1 MILYKNY
8 IEIYRIID
16 IVFLNCMRGENYGS
30 GKKNINTAICAN
42 MLRNFILYAFRYG

>member
-16 IVFLNCMRGENYGS
+16 IVFLDLGNCETRATHMQS
-30 GKKNINTAICAN
+30 
-42 MLRNFILYAFRYG
+42 

>member
-16 IVFLNCMRGENYGS
+16 MVFLNCMRGE
-30 GKKNINTAICAN
+30 KLWQRKEKH
-42 MLRNFILYAFRYG
+42 

>member
-16 IVFLNCMRGENYGS
+16 IG
-30 GKKNINTAICAN
+30 
-42 MLRNFILYAFRYG
+42 ILEFYVRRKLWQRKEKH